1 MNFQT
6 IDLILESAYNE
17 ALGQFQ
23 SNLVQEA
30 TDMDLVAGQRFI
42 TESVLSLRTLLVE
55 ENIVQNVKDNLLGYA
70 GAAGLGAGGMYY
82 YDKMN
87 QPNVYDQL
95 KQGGVDVI
103 NGVAKDGTV
112 VVNGAQ
118 AYAQGQPV
126 VDPAT
131 GNVVVEQAPG
141 LVDKLHA
148 QLGHLNESTL
158 GGGQAPT
165 MNIFEEAI
173 SMVLPL
179 VMENTSESLKSKMI
193 ARVIM
198 ENGVINLEEADF
210 ICNLVDQVLTEAMGE
225 FIPDEIEVDD
235 TDMGDIDSDPMNG
248 MELFDA
254 DGNKYTFG
262 NGMLTPAGDD
272 ATGLADDGLSGDI
285 PVDISTDPLSD
296 DGSML
301 PDDMDGDIDPAGTP
315 DVDGMGGLT
324 PGVADPSLPVSGGDD
339 VSTGGEAPLVP
350 GMGDDVGAADAMPL
364 EGDNPAS
371 PDIDPAGIEQVA
383 EEVAPEDADADAKV
397 DADAD
402 GATPSVGD
410 DVDPTAADGIVD
422 PEEESKKKAA
432 EAVEESTQIRG
443 QLLTESSDIV
453 DRILARMK
461 Y

>member
-70 GAAGLGAGGMYY
+70 GAAGLGAGGMYMY
-82 YDKMN
+82 NKYN

-95 KQGGVDVI
+95 KTGGADIV
-103 NGVAKDGTV
+103 NGVTKDGTV
-112 VVNGAQ
+112 IVNGAQ

-148 QLGHLNESTL
+148 SLGHLNESTTV
-158 GGGQAPT
+158 QTPT

-198 ENGVINLEEADF
+198 ENGIINLQEADF

-235 TDMGDIDSDPMNG
+235 TDMGAGDMGDGDMGSDPLNG
-248 MELFDA
+248 MEVFDA

-272 ATGLADDGLSGDI
+272 ATGLADDGLSGDM
-285 PVDISTDPLSD
+285 PVDISTDALSD
-296 DGSML
+296 DGSIL
-301 PDDMDGDIDPAGTP
+301 PDDMDGDIDPAGVP

-324 PGVADPSLPVSGGDD
+324 PDVADPSLPVSGGDD

-350 GMGDDVGAADAMPL
+350 GMGDDVGAADAMPT
-364 EGDNPAS
+364 EGDNPVGS
-371 PDIDPAGIEQVA
+371 DIDAVDPAGIEQAA
-383 EEVAPEDADADAKV
+383 ETV
-397 DADAD
+397 DPDVD
-402 GATPSVGD
+402 GD
-410 DVDPTAADGIVD
+410 IDPTAADGVVD
-422 PEEESKKKAA
+422 PDEEAKKKAA
-432 EAVEESTQIRG
+432 AGAIDESTQVRG